1 VLNSE
6 GEGRGPEAVR
16 QALTA
21 AGVVVSFIPLQ
32 QSGRTAPLA
41 AQALRVPL
49 GSIVKS
55 LLFLADGQAIL
66 LLVAG
71 DRRVATDRLKGLLG
85 VRRVKIADARRVEEE
100 TGFPVGGVPPVGHR
114 HPLPT
119 WVDRSL
125 ERFETVYAAAGHP
138 DILFAISFS
147 ELVRVTGGQVA
158 DFTNP

>member
-1 VLNSE
+1 MLDGE
-6 GEGRGPEAVR
+6 GEGRGPEAVKR
-16 QALTA
+16 ALKA
-21 AGVVVSFIPLQ
+21 AGVAVSFLPLR

-41 AQALRVPL
+41 AQALGVPL

-71 DRRVATDRLKGLLG
+71 DRRVATDRLKALLG
-85 VRRVKIADARRVEEE
+85 VRRVMIADARRVEEE

-138 DILFAISFS
+138 DILFAISFGD
-147 ELVRVTGGQVA
+147 LVRATGGQVA
-158 DFTNP
+158 DFTKS